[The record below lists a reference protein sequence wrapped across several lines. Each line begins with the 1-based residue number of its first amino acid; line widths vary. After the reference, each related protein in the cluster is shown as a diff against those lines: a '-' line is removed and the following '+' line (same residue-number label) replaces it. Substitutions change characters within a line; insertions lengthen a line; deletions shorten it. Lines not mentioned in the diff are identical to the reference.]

1 MRLNQTRAL
10 TPLLAGALILAALL
24 ACDPGGL
31 TGGGAAS
38 KLDDVQSATIQ
49 VQAEG
54 SFVDP
59 ELGTVL
65 NAAGSGS
72 GFIIDPSGL
81 AVTNNHV
88 VTGAALVKVW
98 VGGEQTG
105 ELYNARILGV
115 SECSDLAV
123 LDIEG
128 EGFPF
133 LEWYGDDPTVGME
146 VYAAGFPL
154 GEPEFTLTKGIISKA
169 STSGNTAWASVENA
183 LMHDAT
189 INPGNSGGPLITRE
203 GKVVG
208 VNFMG
213 RPEANQYFAIA
224 ASEARPVVDQLRAG
238 EDYLSVGINGTAVQT
253 SDISGLWVSS
263 VESGSPADQTGIR
276 PGDLLL
282 TLESLVLATDGSML
296 DYCDILK
303 SHTSSDILDVG
314 LVRFSTGEVLDGQL
328 NGRPVEVA
336 GTLPSGASGSEPP
349 PDSGGRAAVAYV
361 PITDDYAA
369 LLVEVPSTWTDV
381 NTRPWIVGGETV
393 GSQVMAAE
401 DKNTFVDYSG
411 PGMIL
416 SVTREFDRFGGI
428 NGILGALQ
436 DGAAKDCVYDNRY
449 DYRTPIWQG
458 KFDAYLVCGGYDTI
472 YLALAAEPVDHLG
485 GYLAVLQVQVPTKDL
500 GIFDYMSG
508 HFTVIG
514 TLP

>member
-1 MRLNQTRAL
+1 MRLNQRRAL
-10 TPLLAGALILAALL
+10 TPLLAGALILAAVL
-24 ACDPGGL
+24 ACVPGGL
-31 TGGGAAS
+31 TGGGAVS

-49 VQAEG
+49 VHAEG

-88 VTGAALVKVW
+88 VTGAGLVKVW

-105 ELYNARILGV
+105 KLYNARILGV

-128 EGFPF
+128 EGFPY

-154 GEPEFTLTKGIISKA
+154 GEPEFTLTKGIISKD

-203 GKVVG
+203 GRVVG

-213 RPEANQYFAIA
+213 RPEADQYFAIA
-224 ASEARPVVDQLRAG
+224 ASEARPVVERLRTG

-253 SDISGLWVSS
+253 SDISGVWVSS
-263 VESGSPADQTGIR
+263 VESGSPADLTGIR

-303 SHTSSDILDVG
+303 SHTSTDMLDVG
-314 LVRFSTGEVLDGQL
+314 LIDESWTLRLPAELAERLQSLIDTPDG
-328 NGRPVEVA
+328 
-336 GTLPSGASGSEPP
+336 
-349 PDSGGRAAVAYV
+349 
-361 PITDDYAA
+361 
-369 LLVEVPSTWTDV
+369 
-381 NTRPWIVGGETV
+381 
-393 GSQVMAAE
+393 
-401 DKNTFVDYSG
+401 
-411 PGMIL
+411 
-416 SVTREFDRFGGI
+416 
-428 NGILGALQ
+428 
-436 DGAAKDCVYDNRY
+436 
-449 DYRTPIWQG
+449 
-458 KFDAYLVCGGYDTI
+458 
-472 YLALAAEPVDHLG
+472 
-485 GYLAVLQVQVPTKDL
+485 
-500 GIFDYMSG
+500 
-508 HFTVIG
+508 
-514 TLP
+514 